1 MNAAQ
6 ALLREVLR
14 TSAAWDVLDPDL
26 LNAIQEE
33 LERADDPHEEAVGDL
48 AGALHLA
55 ILDYAQTDNWP
66 IMGDDFGAAE
76 FLAARILPVTAPTP
90 DTTDPGPR
98 ILPITAYRA
107 THPTPT
113 DGVEPDSPR
122 GRYTYPPPDPRL
134 RGLRF
139 EAEEG

>member
-6 ALLREVLR
+6 ALLREVMR
-14 TSAAWDVLDPDL
+14 EVPDHL
-26 LNAIQEE
+26 SDDLTDAITEE
-33 LERADDPHEEAVGDL
+33 LAHAD
-48 AGALHLA
+48 
-55 ILDYAQTDNWP
+55 
-66 IMGDDFGAAE
+66 
-76 FLAARILPVTAPTP
+76 RR
-90 DTTDPGPR
+90 PR

-107 THPTPT
+107 TRPTPT